1 MIPPTVIISALRASA
16 TFPGGPT
23 FPIFCQTIANSV
35 TAWLPTGVTVV
46 GVTSGAVGA
55 GTVSGTMLFSGSPA
69 LTLAAMSSHGFNGP
83 TSTSLAQVLTLGL
96 NTSLVGLTYAGVS
109 TGVATGTD
117 SSHVTAVNLP
127 SLVTLLQTNHR
138 ALCAPLGGTGAQ
150 VPGFY
155 TGLAA
160 GIGAII
166 QTGVTA
172 IPSGI
177 VAPTGPVG
185 VGATVGTSV
194 SSFV

>member
-1 MIPPTVIISALRASA
+1 MIPPTAIISALRASA

-23 FPIFCQTIANSV
+23 FSILCQTIANSV
-35 TAWLPTGVTVV
+35 VAWLPTGATIL
-46 GVTSGAVGA
+46 GVTSGAIGA
-55 GTVSGTMLFSGSPA
+55 GTVSGTMVFTGVPTV
-69 LTLAAMSSHGFNGP
+69 TLAAMSSNGFNGN
-83 TSTSLAQVLTLGL
+83 TSTALAQIITSGL
-96 NTSLVGLTYAGVS
+96 NASLTGLPYAGVS
-109 TGVATGTD
+109 TGVATGVDT
-117 SSHVTAVNLP
+117 SHVTAVNLP
-127 SLVTLLQTNHR
+127 ALVSLLQTNHR